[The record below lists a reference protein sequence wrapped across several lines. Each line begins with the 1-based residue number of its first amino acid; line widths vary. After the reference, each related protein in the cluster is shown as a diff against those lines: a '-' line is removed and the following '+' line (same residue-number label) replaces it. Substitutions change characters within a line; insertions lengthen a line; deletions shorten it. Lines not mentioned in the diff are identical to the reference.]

1 MILTKITGIYTL
13 TDENG
18 KMIAC
23 SDEDFQKDYKVDKL
37 CVDNCDSIE
46 RKFDLDNEA
55 IAYAGDGGRY
65 CDPHGFSDKQIGL
78 LQGYIDGFEKALELN
93 KDKIFTIEDMM
104 NCWNE
109 SLNFQSNK
117 ISFGSFIQSLK
128 KNVWSVEIEMEFVGR
143 GKHGIGSEVNHYTPK
158 RDADKCLIL
167 KLIES

>member
-1 MILTKITGIYTL
+1 MILTKLTGIYTL

-23 SDEDFQKDYKVDKL
+23 SDEDFQKDYEVDKL

-128 KNVWSVEIEMEFVGR
+128 KNVWSVEIETER
-143 GKHGIGSEVNHYTPK
+143 VNDGLDEMAQPQHYTQPK
-158 RDADKCLIL
+158 RDSDGCLIL